1 MTSRPIYFLLLLS
14 ISFFSFGQDAKKIG
28 TAKPKLV
35 VGIVVDQMRNDYIYR
50 YWDRYG
56 NGGFKKLIGNGYYLR
71 NAHYNYVPTITGPGH
86 ASIFTG
92 ATPKI
97 HGIVANDW
105 PDKNTWKGI
114 YCTYDENIEP
124 VGPNSVA
131 KKRSPVNLLSTTI
144 GDELKLSTNGK
155 GKVFG
160 VALKDRSA
168 ILPAGHAADGAFWF
182 DDSTGAFISSSWYVK
197 ELPSWLNE
205 FNKQQLAAAYLKKG
219 WTTLKP
225 IDTYTNSIS
234 DKNNYERSPNGKP
247 EPVFPYEY
255 SNYLAPGKYGMVK
268 ETPWGN
274 TITKDLA
281 IACLKN
287 EKLGK
292 DDMTDLLTI
301 SFSSPDLIAHD
312 FGPRSVEVEDVYL
325 RLDLE
330 LEELIKTLDAEVGA
344 GNYVL
349 FLTADHGGAD
359 VPNYLIDAKIPAG
372 YFDER
377 ELKKDL
383 KNYFQKTY
391 GDADVVTEC
400 WNQQIF
406 LNEQKLDKLNRQYV
420 EQKLCDYLVTKEAI
434 AEAFPSISL
443 KNESSDKRDAKSLI
457 QNGYNHQRSGNVA
470 FALRPGWLDHEKTG
484 TTHAASYSYDTHVPV
499 IFYGS
504 GIEKGSSL
512 NYYTITQIAPTISDI
527 IKINY
532 PNGCVANPI
541 DVLIQK

>member
-1 MTSRPIYFLLLLS
+1 MKLKFLYLLFLISLS
-14 ISFFSFGQDAKKIG
+14 VVGQTTKKPVVG
-28 TAKPKLV
+28 KPKLI

-56 NGGFKKLIGNGYYLR
+56 NGGFKKLIGSGFYFR

-86 ASIFTG
+86 ASVFTG

-97 HGIVANDW
+97 HGIVANEW
-105 PDKNTWKGI
+105 PDKNSPKPL
-114 YCTYDENIEP
+114 YCVQDEKVEP
-124 VGPNSVA
+124 VGPNSKA
-131 KKRSPVNLLSTTI
+131 KKRSPINLLSTTI

-160 VALKDRSA
+160 LALKDRSA

-182 DDSTGAFISSSWYVK
+182 DDSTGAFITSTWYAK
-197 ELPSWLNE
+197 ELPLWVSDY
-205 FNKQQLAAAYLKKG
+205 NKQQKAIAYLKNG
-219 WTTLKP
+219 WTLSRP
-225 IDTYTNSIS
+225 PDTYTSSIA
-234 DKNNYERSPNGKP
+234 DKNTYEKSPNGKS
-247 EPVFPYEY
+247 EATFPYDY
-255 SNYLAPGKYGMVK
+255 SAYLAPGKLGMIK
-268 ETPWGN
+268 STPWGN
-274 TITKDLA
+274 TITKEIA
-281 IACLKN
+281 IACLKS

-292 DDMTDLLTI
+292 DDVTDFLTI
-301 SFSSPDLIAHD
+301 SFSSPDIIAHD
-312 FGPRSVEVEDVYL
+312 FGPRSVEVEDTYL
-325 RLDLE
+325 RLDME
-330 LEELIKTLDAEVGA
+330 IEDLIKNLDAEVGTN
-344 GNYVL
+344 NYVL

-359 VPNYLIDAKIPAG
+359 VPNYLLDNKIPAG

-383 KNYFQKTY
+383 KGYFQKTY
-391 GDADVVTEC
+391 GDPEVVTDC
-400 WNQQIF
+400 MNQQIY
-406 LNEQKLDKLNRQYV
+406 LNEEKLDKLNRQYV

-434 AEAFPSISL
+434 SEAFPSISL

-484 TTHAASYSYDTHVPV
+484 TTHAASYSYDTHVPL
-499 IFYGS
+499 IFYGA
-504 GIEKGSSL
+504 GIEKGNSL
-512 NYYTITQIAPTISDI
+512 SYYTITQIAPTVCDL

-532 PNGCVANPI
+532 PNGCIANPI